1 MEESTKSDFS
11 ARLLCLGNDVLA
23 DDAMGLRVAET
34 LRGRLPASV
43 DVVSSM
49 EAGLRLLDHLVG
61 VPRVIVVDSVQTG
74 SAPAGTIFVLREG
87 DVAYSPGP
95 SGHYMG
101 LFEALALGKKLDMPV
116 AEDVLIIAVE
126 AGDCLTLG
134 GEMTPAV
141 ERAIPEVARRVME
154 LVG

>member
-11 ARLLCLGNDVLA
+11 ARLLCLGNDILA

-49 EAGLRLLDHLVG
+49 ESGLRLLDHLVG
-61 VPRVIVVDSVQTG
+61 VPRVIVIDAVQTG
-74 SAPAGTIFVLREG
+74 SAPPGTIYVLREE
-87 DVAYSPGP
+87 DITYSPGP
-95 SGHYMG
+95 SGHYIG
-101 LFEALALGKKLDMPV
+101 LFETLALGKKLDLPV
-116 AEDVLIIAVE
+116 AQDVLIIAVE
-126 AGDCLTLG
+126 VSDCLTLG

-141 ERAIPEVARRVME
+141 ERAIPEVARRVEEM
-154 LVG
+154 VG

>member
-1 MEESTKSDFS
+1 MVESARSDFS

-49 EAGLRLLDHLVG
+49 ESGLRLLDHLVG
-61 VPRVIVVDSVQTG
+61 VPRVIVIDSVQTG
-74 SAPAGTIFVLREG
+74 SAPPGTIFVLREE
-87 DVAYSPGP
+87 DITYSPGP

-101 LFEALALGKKLDMPV
+101 LFETLALGKKLEMPV
-116 AEDVLIIAVE
+116 AQDVLIIAVE

-134 GEMTPAV
+134 GNMTPAV
-141 ERAIPEVARRVME
+141 ESAIPEVARRVME
-154 LVG
+154 MVG

>member
-1 MEESTKSDFS
+1 MEESARSDFS

-49 EAGLRLLDHLVG
+49 ESGLRLLDHLVG
-61 VPRVIVVDSVQTG
+61 VPRVIVIDAVETG
-74 SAPAGTIFVLREG
+74 AAPPGTIFVLREE
-87 DVAYSPGP
+87 DISYSPGP

-101 LFEALALGKKLDMPV
+101 LFETLALGKKLDMPV
-116 AEDVLIIAVE
+116 AHDVLIIAVE
-126 AGDCLTLG
+126 AGDCRTLG
-134 GEMTPAV
+134 GKMTPAV
-141 ERAIPEVARRVME
+141 ERAIPEVARRIVEM
-154 LVG
+154 VG